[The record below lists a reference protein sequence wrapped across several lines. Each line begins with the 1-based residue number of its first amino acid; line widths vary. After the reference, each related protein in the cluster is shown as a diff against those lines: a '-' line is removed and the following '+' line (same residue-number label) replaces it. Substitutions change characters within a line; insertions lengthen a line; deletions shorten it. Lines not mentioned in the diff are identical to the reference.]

1 MILLHQTLAMS
12 FFILLTGILLLILL
26 TTWAKLNAFLSFLL
40 VSMGIGLANGMSID
54 SVTHAVQTGMG
65 DLLGSLLVILVVGAM
80 LGKLIADY
88 GAAQRI
94 VSSFMKWFGRKYLVW
109 ALVVTAFI
117 VGIPLFYGI
126 GFVLMVPLI
135 ITLSYKYDIPAVYI
149 GLPMLAS
156 LSVTHGYLPPHPSP
170 VALIQ
175 QYHADLGLTLLY
187 GFIVAVPSVIIAGPL
202 FATTLKKYTGKPLAT
217 FAGKSIPENEM
228 PGIADSFITALL
240 PVILIGTATILRL
253 IMPASSS
260 PVRVFAVLGDPSI
273 ALLLTLAYS
282 IYALVLKRGK
292 KLEACMISMGE
303 AVKDISP
310 ILLII
315 AGAGALKEVLTE
327 SGTATQLTQLMQGLH
342 LHPILA
348 AWIIAAF
355 IRVCLGSATV
365 AGLTAAGM
373 IAPMIVGSTI
383 NPSLIVLA
391 TGAGSLMFSHVNDS
405 GFWLFKEYFHL
416 SVKDTLK
423 TWSVMET
430 IVSVVG
436 LAMVWIIYIITN
448 H

>member
-1 MILLHQTLAMS
+1 MSFVILLA
-12 FFILLTGILLLILL
+12 GILTLILL

-54 SVTHAVQTGMG
+54 AVTHAVQTGMG

-80 LGKLIADY
+80 LGKLIAEY

-94 VSSFMKWFGRKYLVW
+94 VSALMNWFGRKYLVW

-135 ITLSYKYDIPAVYI
+135 ITLSYKYNIPAVYI

-175 QYHADLGLTLLY
+175 QYHADLGLTMLY
-187 GFIVAVPSVIIAGPL
+187 GFIVAIPSVIIAGPL
-202 FATTLKKYTGKPLAT
+202 FASTLKKYTRKPLAT
-217 FAGKSIPENEM
+217 FAGKSIPDDEL
-228 PGIADSFITALL
+228 PGVADSFITALL
-240 PVILIGTATILRL
+240 PVILIGTSTILRL
-253 IMPASSS
+253 TMPVNSFL
-260 PVRVFAVLGDPSI
+260 VKIFNVLGDASI
-273 ALLLTLAYS
+273 ALLITLAFAVYS
-282 IYALVLKRGK
+282 LVLKRGK
-292 KLEACMISMGE
+292 KLEPCMISMGE
-303 AVKDISP
+303 AVKDISL

-315 AGAGALKEVLTE
+315 AGAGALKQVLTE
-327 SGTATQLTQLMQGLH
+327 SGTATQLTLLMQGMH

-348 AWIIAAF
+348 AWFIAAF
-355 IRVCLGSATV
+355 IRVCLGSSTV

-405 GFWLFKEYFHL
+405 GFWLFKEYFNL
-416 SVKDTLK
+416 SVKETLK
-423 TWSVMET
+423 TWSIMES
-430 IVSVVG
+430 IISVVG
-436 LAMVWIIYIITN
+436 LAMVGLIYFITN

>member
-1 MILLHQTLAMS
+1 MS
-12 FFILLTGILLLILL
+12 YLILLTGILMLILL

-40 VSMGIGLANGMSID
+40 VSIGIGLANGMSID
-54 SVTHAVQTGMG
+54 AVTHAVQTGMG
-65 DLLGSLLVILVVGAM
+65 DVLGSLIVIIVVGAM
-80 LGKLIADY
+80 IGKLIAEY

-109 ALVVTAFI
+109 ALVITAFI

-126 GFVLMVPLI
+126 GFVLLVPLI

-187 GFIVAVPSVIIAGPL
+187 GFVVAVPSVIIAGPL
-202 FATTLKKYTGKPLAT
+202 FATTLKKYNRKPLAT
-217 FAGKSIPENEM
+217 FAGETIPDEEL
-228 PGIADSFITALL
+228 PGIAESFITALL
-240 PVILIGTATILRL
+240 PVILIGTETVLKMT
-253 IMPASSS
+253 MPANSV
-260 PVRVFAVLGDPSI
+260 PVKIFAVLGDPSM
-273 ALLLTLAYS
+273 ALLITLAYAV
-282 IYALVLKRGK
+282 YALVLKRGK
-292 KLEACMISMGE
+292 KLEPCMNSMGE
-303 AVKDISP
+303 AAKDISL

-315 AGAGALKEVLTE
+315 AGAGALKQVLTE
-327 SGTATQLTQLMQGLH
+327 SGTAAHLTQVMRGLN

-348 AWIIAAF
+348 AWFIAAF

-373 IAPMIVGSTI
+373 VAPLIVGSTI

-405 GFWLFKEYFHL
+405 GFWLFKEYFNL
-416 SVKDTLK
+416 TVKETLK

-430 IVSVVG
+430 IVSIVG
-436 LAMVWIIYIITN
+436 LLMVGLIYLITR

>member
-1 MILLHQTLAMS
+1 MSFLILLS
-12 FFILLTGILLLILL
+12 GILLLILL
-26 TTWAKLNAFLSFLL
+26 TAWAKLNAFLSFLL

-109 ALVVTAFI
+109 ALVITAFI

-135 ITLSYKYDIPAVYI
+135 ITLSYKYNIPAVYI

-170 VALIQ
+170 TALIQ

-187 GFIVAVPSVIIAGPL
+187 GFVVAVPSIIIAGPL
-202 FATTLKKYTGKPLAT
+202 FATTLKKYTRKPLAT
-217 FAGKSIPENEM
+217 FAGKSIPDDEM
-228 PGIADSFITALL
+228 PGTAASFITALL
-240 PVILIGTATILRL
+240 PVVLIGTATVVRL
-253 IMPASSS
+253 IMPAASF
-260 PVRVFAVLGDPSI
+260 PVTIFAILGDPSI
-273 ALLLTLAYS
+273 ALLLTLAYA
-282 IYALVLKRGK
+282 IYSLILKRGR
-292 KLEACMISMGE
+292 KLETCMVSMGE

-310 ILLII
+310 VLLII

-327 SGTATQLTQLMQGLH
+327 SGTAAQLTHLMQGMHLH
-342 LHPILA
+342 LLLA

-355 IRVCLGSATV
+355 IRVCLGSSTV

-373 IAPMIVGSTI
+373 IAPMLAGSTVS
-383 NPSLIVLA
+383 PSLVVLA

-405 GFWLFKEYFHL
+405 GFWLFKEYFNL
-416 SVKDTLK
+416 SVKETLK
-423 TWSVMET
+423 TWSVMES

-436 LAMVWIIYIITN
+436 LLMVGLIYLLTS

>member
-1 MILLHQTLAMS
+1 MS
-12 FFILLTGILLLILL
+12 YLILLTGILMLILL

-40 VSMGIGLANGMSID
+40 VSIGIGLANGMTID
-54 SVTHAVQTGMG
+54 AVTHAVQTGMG
-65 DLLGSLLVILVVGAM
+65 DVLGSLIVIIVVGAM
-80 LGKLIADY
+80 IGKLIAEY

-109 ALVVTAFI
+109 ALVITAFI

-126 GFVLMVPLI
+126 GFVLLVPLI

-187 GFIVAVPSVIIAGPL
+187 GFVVAVPSVIIAGPL
-202 FATTLKKYTGKPLAT
+202 FATTLKKYNRKPLAT
-217 FAGKSIPENEM
+217 FAGETIPDEEL
-228 PGIADSFITALL
+228 PGIAESFITALL
-240 PVILIGTATILRL
+240 PVILIGTETVLKMT
-253 IMPASSS
+253 MPANSM
-260 PVRVFAVLGDPSI
+260 PVKIFAVLGDPSM
-273 ALLLTLAYS
+273 ALLITLAYAV
-282 IYALVLKRGK
+282 YALVLKRGK
-292 KLEACMISMGE
+292 KLEPCMISMGE
-303 AVKDISP
+303 AAKDISL

-315 AGAGALKEVLTE
+315 AGAGALKQVLTE
-327 SGTATQLTQLMQGLH
+327 SGTAAHLTQVMRGLN

-348 AWIIAAF
+348 AWFIAAF

-373 IAPMIVGSTI
+373 VAPLIVGSTI

-405 GFWLFKEYFHL
+405 GFWLFKEYFNL
-416 SVKDTLK
+416 TVKETLK

-430 IVSVVG
+430 IVSIVG
-436 LAMVWIIYIITN
+436 LLMVGLIYLITR

>member
-1 MILLHQTLAMS
+1 MS
-12 FFILLTGILLLILL
+12 YLILLTGILLLILL

-65 DLLGSLLVILVVGAM
+65 DMLGSLIVIIVIGAM
-80 LGKLIADY
+80 IGKLIAEY

-109 ALVVTAFI
+109 ALVRTAFI

-126 GFVLMVPLI
+126 GFVLLVPLI

-187 GFIVAVPSVIIAGPL
+187 GFVVAVPSVIIAGPL
-202 FATTLKKYTGKPLAT
+202 FATTLKKYTRKPLAT
-217 FAGKSIPENEM
+217 FAGKTIPDEEL
-228 PGIADSFITALL
+228 PGITDSFITALL
-240 PVILIGTATILRL
+240 PVVLIGTETILKMT
-253 IMPASSS
+253 MPVNSI
-260 PVRVFAVLGDPSI
+260 PVKIFAVLGDPSM
-273 ALLLTLAYS
+273 ALLITLAYAV
-282 IYALVLKRGK
+282 YALVLKRGK
-292 KLEACMISMGE
+292 KLESCMISMGE
-303 AVKDISP
+303 AAKDISL

-315 AGAGALKEVLTE
+315 AGAGALKQVLTE
-327 SGTATQLTQLMQGLH
+327 SGTAAQLTQVMKGLN

-348 AWIIAAF
+348 AWFIAAF

-373 IAPMIVGSTI
+373 VAPLIVGSTI

-405 GFWLFKEYFHL
+405 GFWLFKEYFNL
-416 SVKDTLK
+416 TVKETLK

-430 IVSVVG
+430 IVSIVG
-436 LAMVWIIYIITN
+436 LLMVGLIYFITR

>member
-1 MILLHQTLAMS
+1 MY
-12 FFILLTGILLLILL
+12 FLILL
-26 TTWAKLNAFLSFLL
+26 SGILILILLMTWAKLNAFLSFLL

-54 SVTHAVQTGMG
+54 AVTHSVQSGMG
-65 DLLGSLLVILVVGAM
+65 DLLGSLLVILVIGAM

-94 VSSFMKWFGRKYLVW
+94 VSAFMRWFGRKYLMW

-187 GFIVAVPSVIIAGPL
+187 GIIVAIPSVVIAGPL
-202 FATTLKKYTGKPLAT
+202 FATTLKKYKRKPLAT
-217 FAGKSIPENEM
+217 FAGKTIPENEM

-240 PVILIGTATILRL
+240 PVVLIGTSTVLRL
-253 IMPASSS
+253 FLPKEALA
-260 PVRVFAVLGDPSI
+260 VRIFNLIGDPSI
-273 ALLLTLAYS
+273 ALLITLAYAVYS
-282 IYALVLKRGK
+282 LVLKRGK
-292 KLEACMISMGE
+292 KLEPCMVSMGE
-303 AVKDISP
+303 AVKDISM

-315 AGAGALKEVLTE
+315 AGAGALKQVLTD
-327 SGTATQLTQLMQGLH
+327 SGTALQLTLLMRGLH
-342 LHPILA
+342 MPLIVA

-373 IAPMIVGSTI
+373 IAPMLAGTHI

-391 TGAGSLMFSHVNDS
+391 TGAGSLFFSHVNDS
-405 GFWLFKEYFHL
+405 GFWLFKEYFNL
-416 SVKDTLK
+416 SVKETLK
-423 TWSVMET
+423 TWSLMES

-436 LAMVWIIYIITN
+436 LFMVLIIYFFTL

>member
-1 MILLHQTLAMS
+1 MS
-12 FFILLTGILLLILL
+12 YLILLTGILMLILL

-40 VSMGIGLANGMSID
+40 VSIGIGLANGMTID
-54 SVTHAVQTGMG
+54 AVTHAVQTGMG
-65 DLLGSLLVILVVGAM
+65 DVLGSLIVIIVVGAM
-80 LGKLIADY
+80 IGKLIAEY

-109 ALVVTAFI
+109 ALVITAFI

-126 GFVLMVPLI
+126 GFVLLVPLI

-187 GFIVAVPSVIIAGPL
+187 GFVVAVPSVIIAGPL
-202 FATTLKKYTGKPLAT
+202 FATTLKKYNRKPLAT
-217 FAGKSIPENEM
+217 FAGETIPDEEL
-228 PGIADSFITALL
+228 PGIAESFITALL
-240 PVILIGTATILRL
+240 PVILIGTETVLKIT
-253 IMPASSS
+253 MPANSV
-260 PVRVFAVLGDPSI
+260 PVKIFAVLGDPSM
-273 ALLLTLAYS
+273 ALLITLAYAV
-282 IYALVLKRGK
+282 YALVLKRGK
-292 KLEACMISMGE
+292 KLEPCMISMGE
-303 AVKDISP
+303 AAKDISL

-315 AGAGALKEVLTE
+315 AGAGALKQVLTE
-327 SGTATQLTQLMQGLH
+327 SGTAAHLTQVMRGLN

-348 AWIIAAF
+348 AWFIAAF

-373 IAPMIVGSTI
+373 VAPLIVGSTI

-405 GFWLFKEYFHL
+405 GFWLFKEYFNL
-416 SVKDTLK
+416 TVKETLK

-430 IVSVVG
+430 IVSIVG
-436 LAMVWIIYIITN
+436 LLMVSLIYLITR

>member
-1 MILLHQTLAMS
+1 MSFLILLS
-12 FFILLTGILLLILL
+12 GILLLILL

-40 VSMGIGLANGMSID
+40 VSMGIGLANGMTID
-54 SVTHAVQTGMG
+54 AVTHSVQTGMG
-65 DLLGSLLVILVVGAM
+65 DLLGSLLVILVIGAM

-94 VSSFMKWFGRKYLVW
+94 VSAFMNWFGRKYLMW
-109 ALVVTAFI
+109 ALVITAFI

-175 QYHADLGLTLLY
+175 QYHADLGLTLIY
-187 GFIVAVPSVIIAGPL
+187 GIIVAVPSVIIAGPL
-202 FATTLKKYTGKPLAT
+202 FARTLKKYTNKPLIT
-217 FAGKSIPENEM
+217 FAGKTIPEEEM

-240 PVILIGTATILRL
+240 PVALIGTATVLRL
-253 IMPASSS
+253 LMPKEAL

-273 ALLLTLAYS
+273 ALLLTLAYA
-282 IYALVLKRGK
+282 IYSLVLKRGM
-292 KLEACMISMGE
+292 KLEPCMISMGN
-303 AVKDISP
+303 AVKDISM

-315 AGAGALKEVLTE
+315 AGAGALKQVLTD
-327 SGTATQLTQLMQGLH
+327 SGTASQLTQLMKGLN
-342 LHPILA
+342 LHPIVA
-348 AWIIAAF
+348 AWLIAAF

-373 IAPMIVGSTI
+373 IAPMIAGSNL
-383 NPSLIVLA
+383 NPSLFVLA
-391 TGAGSLMFSHVNDS
+391 PGAGSLFFSHVNDS
-405 GFWLFKEYFHL
+405 GFWLFKEYFNL

-423 TWSVMET
+423 TWSLMES
-430 IVSVVG
+430 IVSVTG
-436 LAMVWIIYIITN
+436 LIIVLVIYFFTV

>member
-1 MILLHQTLAMS
+1 MS
-12 FFILLTGILLLILL
+12 FVILLTGILLLILL

-65 DLLGSLLVILVVGAM
+65 DILGSLLVIIVVGAM
-80 LGKLIADY
+80 IGKLIAEY

-94 VSSFMKWFGRKYLVW
+94 VSAFMEWFGRKYLVW
-109 ALVVTAFI
+109 ALVITAFI

-175 QYHADLGLTLLY
+175 QYHADLGLTMLY
-187 GFIVAVPSVIIAGPL
+187 GFVVAIPSVIIAGPL
-202 FATTLKKYTGKPLAT
+202 FATTLKKYTRKPLAT
-217 FAGKSIPENEM
+217 FAGKTIPDNEL
-228 PGIADSFITALL
+228 PGIAESFITALL
-240 PVILIGTATILRL
+240 PVVLIGTQTVLKLIL
-253 IMPASSS
+253 PADSL
-260 PVRVFAVLGDPSI
+260 PVKIFNVMGDPSI
-273 ALLLTLAYS
+273 ALLITLAYA
-282 IYALVLKRGK
+282 IFALVLKRGK

-303 AVKDISP
+303 AAKDISL

-315 AGAGALKEVLTE
+315 AGAGALKQVLTE
-327 SGTATQLTQLMQGLH
+327 SGTATQLTQLMKGLH

-348 AWIIAAF
+348 AWFIAAF

-373 IAPMIVGSTI
+373 IAPMIVGSSI

-405 GFWLFKEYFHL
+405 GFWLFKEYFNL
-416 SVKDTLK
+416 TVKETLK
-423 TWSVMET
+423 TWSLMES

-436 LAMVWIIYIITN
+436 LFMVGVIYFFT
-448 H
+448 HH

>member
-1 MILLHQTLAMS
+1 MS
-12 FFILLTGILLLILL
+12 YVILLTGILLLILL

-40 VSMGIGLANGMSID
+40 VSMGIGLANGMTID

-65 DLLGSLLVILVVGAM
+65 DMLGSLIVIIVVGAM
-80 LGKLIADY
+80 IGKLIAEY
-88 GAAQRI
+88 GDAQRI

-109 ALVVTAFI
+109 ALVITAFI

-126 GFVLMVPLI
+126 GFVLLVPLI

-187 GFIVAVPSVIIAGPL
+187 GFVVAVPSVIIAGPL
-202 FATTLKKYTGKPLAT
+202 FATTLKKYNRKPLAT
-217 FAGKSIPENEM
+217 FAGKTISEEEL

-240 PVILIGTATILRL
+240 PVVLIGTETVLKL
-253 IMPASSS
+253 IMPVNSA
-260 PVRVFAVLGDPSI
+260 PVKIFAVLGDPSM
-273 ALLLTLAYS
+273 ALLITLAYAVYS
-282 IYALVLKRGK
+282 LVLKRGK
-292 KLEACMISMGE
+292 KLEPCMISMGE
-303 AVKDISP
+303 AAKDISL

-315 AGAGALKEVLTE
+315 AGAGALKQVLTD
-327 SGTATQLTQLMQGLH
+327 SGTAAQLTQVMKGLN

-348 AWIIAAF
+348 AWFIAAF

-373 IAPMIVGSTI
+373 VAPLIVGSTI

-405 GFWLFKEYFHL
+405 GFWLFKEYFNL
-416 SVKDTLK
+416 TVKETLK
-423 TWSVMET
+423 TWSVMES
-430 IVSVVG
+430 IVSVIG
-436 LAMVWIIYIITN
+436 LLMVVLIYLITR

>member
-1 MILLHQTLAMS
+1 MPAMS
-12 FFILLTGILLLILL
+12 FLILLSGILMLILL

-94 VSSFMKWFGRKYLVW
+94 VSAFMKWFGRKYLVW

-135 ITLSYKYDIPAVYI
+135 ITLSYKYNIPAVYI

-170 VALIQ
+170 TALIQ

-187 GFIVAVPSVIIAGPL
+187 GFVVAIPSVIIAGPL
-202 FATTLKKYTGKPLAT
+202 FATTLKKYTRKPLAT
-217 FAGKSIPENEM
+217 FAGKTIAEDEM
-228 PGIADSFITALL
+228 PGLTESFVTALL
-240 PVILIGTATILRL
+240 PVVLIGTATALRL
-253 IMPASSS
+253 MLPATSL
-260 PVRVFAVLGDPSI
+260 PVKVFTVLGDPSI
-273 ALLLTLAYS
+273 ALLLTLAYG
-282 IYALVLKRGK
+282 IYSLVLKRGN
-292 KLEACMISMGE
+292 KLESCMIAMGE

-315 AGAGALKEVLTE
+315 AGAGALKQVLTE
-327 SGTATQLTQLMQGLH
+327 SGTAAQLTELMRGLH

-355 IRVCLGSATV
+355 IRVCLGSSTV

-373 IAPMIVGSTI
+373 IAPMLVGTTV

-405 GFWLFKEYFHL
+405 GFWLFKEYFNL
-416 SVKDTLK
+416 TIKETLK

-436 LAMVWIIYIITN
+436 LLMVWLIYLLTS

>member
-1 MILLHQTLAMS
+1 MS
-12 FFILLTGILLLILL
+12 FLILLTGILLLILL
-26 TTWAKLNAFLSFLL
+26 NTWAKLNAFLSFLL

-65 DLLGSLLVILVVGAM
+65 DLMGSLLVIIVVGAM

-94 VSSFMKWFGRKYLVW
+94 VSAFMKWFGRKYLVW

-175 QYHADLGLTLLY
+175 QYQADLGLTLLY
-187 GFIVAVPSVIIAGPL
+187 GFVVAVPSIIIAGPL
-202 FATTLKKYTGKPLAT
+202 FATTLKKYTRKPLAT
-217 FAGKSIPENEM
+217 FAGKTIPDNEM
-228 PGIADSFITALL
+228 PGTADSFITALL
-240 PVILIGTATILRL
+240 PVVLIGTATILRL
-253 IMPASSS
+253 ILPADSI
-260 PVRVFAVLGDPSI
+260 PVKIFAVLGDPSI
-273 ALLLTLAYS
+273 ALLLTLAYAV
-282 IYALVLKRGK
+282 YALVLKKGK
-292 KLEACMISMGE
+292 KLETSMISISE

-327 SGTATQLTQLMQGLH
+327 SGTAAQLTQLMRGLH

-373 IAPMIVGSTI
+373 IAPMLAGTTI

-405 GFWLFKEYFHL
+405 GFWLFKEYFNL
-416 SVKDTLK
+416 SVKETLK

-436 LAMVWIIYIITN
+436 LLMVGLIYIITS

>member
-1 MILLHQTLAMS
+1 MS
-12 FFILLTGILLLILL
+12 FVILLTGILLLILL

-65 DLLGSLLVILVVGAM
+65 DILGSLLVIIVVGAM
-80 LGKLIADY
+80 IGKLIAEY

-94 VSSFMKWFGRKYLVW
+94 VSAFMEWFGRKYLVW
-109 ALVVTAFI
+109 ALVITAFI

-175 QYHADLGLTLLY
+175 QYHADLGLTMLY
-187 GFIVAVPSVIIAGPL
+187 GFVVAIPSVIIAGPL
-202 FATTLKKYTGKPLAT
+202 FATTLKKYTRKPLAT
-217 FAGKSIPENEM
+217 FAGKTIPDNEL
-228 PGIADSFITALL
+228 PGIAESFITALL
-240 PVILIGTATILRL
+240 PVVLIGTQTVLKL
-253 IMPASSS
+253 LLPADSL
-260 PVRVFAVLGDPSI
+260 PVKIFNVLGDPSI
-273 ALLLTLAYS
+273 ALLITLAYA

-292 KLEACMISMGE
+292 KLEACMVSIGE
-303 AVKDISP
+303 AAKDISL

-315 AGAGALKEVLTE
+315 AGAGALKQVLTE
-327 SGTATQLTQLMQGLH
+327 SGTAAQLTQLMKGLH

-348 AWIIAAF
+348 AWFIAAF

-373 IAPMIVGSTI
+373 IAPMVIGSSI

-405 GFWLFKEYFHL
+405 GFWLFKEYFNL
-416 SVKDTLK
+416 TVKETLK
-423 TWSVMET
+423 TWSLMES

-436 LAMVWIIYIITN
+436 LFMVGVIYFFT
-448 H
+448 HH

>member
-1 MILLHQTLAMS
+1 MSFLILL
-12 FFILLTGILLLILL
+12 IGIILLILL

-54 SVTHAVQTGMG
+54 AVTHAVQTGMG
-65 DLLGSLLVILVVGAM
+65 DLLGSLLVILVIGAM

-126 GFVLMVPLI
+126 GFVLLVPLI

-156 LSVTHGYLPPHPSP
+156 LSVTHGFLPPHPSP

-187 GFIVAVPSVIIAGPL
+187 GFIVSIPAILIAGPL
-202 FATTLKKYTGKPLAT
+202 FATTLKKYNRKPLAT
-217 FAGKSIPENEM
+217 FAGKTIPDDEL
-228 PGIADSFITALL
+228 PGIFDSFITALL
-240 PVILIGTATILRL
+240 PVILIGTSTILRL
-253 IMPASSS
+253 TMPVDSF
-260 PVRVFAVLGDPSI
+260 PVKLFNILGDPSI
-273 ALLLTLAYS
+273 ALLLTLAFAIYS
-282 IYALVLKRGK
+282 LVLKRGK
-292 KLEACMISMGE
+292 KFEPCMISMAD
-303 AVKDISP
+303 AVKDISL

-315 AGAGALKEVLTE
+315 AGAGALKQVLTD
-327 SGTATQLTQLMQGLH
+327 SGTAGQLTHWMQGLN

-355 IRVCLGSATV
+355 IRVCLGSSTV

-373 IAPMIVGSTI
+373 IAPMIVGSHI

-405 GFWLFKEYFHL
+405 GFWLFKEYFNL
-416 SVKDTLK
+416 SVKETLK

-430 IVSVVG
+430 IISVVG
-436 LAMVWIIYIITN
+436 LLMVGLIYLITA

>member
-1 MILLHQTLAMS
+1 MS
-12 FFILLTGILLLILL
+12 YLILLTGILLLILL

-40 VSMGIGLANGMSID
+40 VSMGIGLANGMKVD
-54 SVTHAVQTGMG
+54 AVTHAVQTGMG
-65 DLLGSLLVILVVGAM
+65 DVLGSLLVIIVVGAM
-80 LGKLIADY
+80 IGKMIAEY

-94 VSSFMKWFGRKYLVW
+94 VSAFMSWFGRKYLVW
-109 ALVVTAFI
+109 ALVITAFI

-126 GFVLMVPLI
+126 GFVLLVPLI

-187 GFIVAVPSVIIAGPL
+187 GFVVAVPSVIIAGPL
-202 FATTLKKYTGKPLAT
+202 FATTLKKYNRKPLAT
-217 FAGKSIPENEM
+217 FAGKSIPDHEL
-228 PGIADSFITALL
+228 PGLADSFITALL
-240 PVILIGTATILRL
+240 PVALIGTQTVLKL
-253 IMPASSS
+253 LMPANSM
-260 PVRVFAVLGDPSI
+260 PVKLFAILGDPSI
-273 ALLLTLAYS
+273 ALLITLAYA
-282 IYALVLKRGK
+282 IYSLVLKRGK
-292 KLEACMISMGE
+292 KLEPCMISMGE
-303 AVKDISP
+303 AAKDISL

-315 AGAGALKEVLTE
+315 AGAGALKQVLTE
-327 SGTATQLTQLMQGLH
+327 SGTAGNLTLLMKGLN

-348 AWIIAAF
+348 AWMIAAF

-373 IAPMIVGSTI
+373 VAPLIVGSNI

-405 GFWLFKEYFHL
+405 GFWLFKEYFNL
-416 SVKDTLK
+416 TVKETLK

-430 IVSVVG
+430 IVSIVG
-436 LAMVWIIYIITN
+436 LLMVGLIYLITS

>member
-1 MILLHQTLAMS
+1 MSFLILLS
-12 FFILLTGILLLILL
+12 GILLLILL
-26 TTWAKLNAFLSFLL
+26 TAWAKLNAFLSFLL

-109 ALVVTAFI
+109 ALVITAFI

-135 ITLSYKYDIPAVYI
+135 ITLSYKYNIPAVYI

-170 VALIQ
+170 TALIQ

-187 GFIVAVPSVIIAGPL
+187 GFVVAVPSIIIAGPL
-202 FATTLKKYTGKPLAT
+202 FATTLKKYTRKPLAT
-217 FAGKSIPENEM
+217 FAGKSIPDDEM
-228 PGIADSFITALL
+228 PGTAASFITALL
-240 PVILIGTATILRL
+240 PVVLIGTATVVRL
-253 IMPASSS
+253 IMPAGSF
-260 PVRVFAVLGDPSI
+260 PVTIFAILGDPSI
-273 ALLLTLAYS
+273 ALLLTLAYA
-282 IYALVLKRGK
+282 IYSLILKRGR
-292 KLEACMISMGE
+292 KLETCMVSMGE

-310 ILLII
+310 VLLII

-327 SGTATQLTQLMQGLH
+327 SGTAAQLTHLMQGMHLH
-342 LHPILA
+342 LLLA

-355 IRVCLGSATV
+355 IRVCLGSSTV

-373 IAPMIVGSTI
+373 IAPMLAGSTVS
-383 NPSLIVLA
+383 PSLVVLA

-405 GFWLFKEYFHL
+405 GFWLFKEYFNL
-416 SVKDTLK
+416 SVKETLK
-423 TWSVMET
+423 TWSVMES

-436 LAMVWIIYIITN
+436 LLMVGLIYLLTS

>member
-1 MILLHQTLAMS
+1 MSFLILL
-12 FFILLTGILLLILL
+12 IGIFLLILL

-54 SVTHAVQTGMG
+54 AVTHAVQTGMG
-65 DLLGSLLVILVVGAM
+65 DLLGSLLVILVIGAM

-109 ALVVTAFI
+109 ALVITAFI

-126 GFVLMVPLI
+126 GFVLLVPLI

-156 LSVTHGYLPPHPSP
+156 LSVTHGFLPPHPSP

-187 GFIVAVPSVIIAGPL
+187 GFIVSVPSILIAGPL
-202 FATTLKKYTGKPLAT
+202 FATTLKKYNRKPLAT
-217 FAGKSIPENEM
+217 FAGKTIPDDEL

-240 PVILIGTATILRL
+240 PVILIGSATVLRL
-253 IMPASSS
+253 AMPENSF
-260 PVRVFAVLGDPSI
+260 PVKVFNILGDPSI
-273 ALLLTLAYS
+273 ALLLTLAFA

-292 KLEACMISMGE
+292 KFEPCMISMAD
-303 AVKDISP
+303 AVKDISL

-315 AGAGALKEVLTE
+315 AGAGALKQVLTE
-327 SGTATQLTQLMQGLH
+327 SGTAAQLTHLMQGLH

-355 IRVCLGSATV
+355 IRVCLGSSTV

-373 IAPMIVGSTI
+373 IAPMIVGSHI

-391 TGAGSLMFSHVNDS
+391 TGAGSLLFSHVNDS
-405 GFWLFKEYFHL
+405 GFWLFKEYFNL
-416 SVKDTLK
+416 SVKETLK

-430 IVSVVG
+430 IISVVG
-436 LAMVWIIYIITN
+436 LLTVGLIYLITN

>member
-1 MILLHQTLAMS
+1 
-12 FFILLTGILLLILL
+12 
-26 TTWAKLNAFLSFLL
+26 
-40 VSMGIGLANGMSID
+40 MGIGLANGMSID
-54 SVTHAVQTGMG
+54 AVTHSVQSGMG
-65 DLLGSLLVILVVGAM
+65 DLLGSLLVILVIGAM

-94 VSSFMKWFGRKYLVW
+94 VSAFMHWFGRKYLMW

-187 GFIVAVPSVIIAGPL
+187 GIIVAIPSVVIAGPL
-202 FATTLKKYTGKPLAT
+202 FATTLKKYKRKPLAT
-217 FAGKSIPENEM
+217 FAGKTIPENEM

-240 PVILIGTATILRL
+240 PVVLIGTSTVLRL
-253 IMPASSS
+253 FLPKEALT
-260 PVRVFAVLGDPSI
+260 VRIFNLIGDPSI
-273 ALLLTLAYS
+273 ALLITLAYAVYS
-282 IYALVLKRGK
+282 LVLKRGK
-292 KLEACMISMGE
+292 KLEPCMISMGE
-303 AVKDISP
+303 AVKDISM

-315 AGAGALKEVLTE
+315 AGAGALKQVLTD
-327 SGTATQLTQLMQGLH
+327 SGTALQLTLLMRGLH
-342 LHPILA
+342 MPLIVA

-373 IAPMIVGSTI
+373 IAPMLAGTHI

-391 TGAGSLMFSHVNDS
+391 TGAGSLFFSHVNDS
-405 GFWLFKEYFHL
+405 GFWLFKEYFNL
-416 SVKDTLK
+416 SVKETLK
-423 TWSVMET
+423 TWSLMES

-436 LAMVWIIYIITN
+436 LFMVLIIYFFTL

>member
-1 MILLHQTLAMS
+1 MS

-26 TTWAKLNAFLSFLL
+26 NTWAKLNAFLSFLV

-65 DLLGSLLVILVVGAM
+65 DLMGSLLVIIVVGAM

-94 VSSFMKWFGRKYLVW
+94 VSAFMKWFGRKYLVW

-187 GFIVAVPSVIIAGPL
+187 GFVVAVPSIIIAGPL
-202 FATTLKKYTGKPLAT
+202 FATTLKKYTRKPLAT
-217 FAGKSIPENEM
+217 FAGKTIPDNEM

-240 PVILIGTATILRL
+240 PVVLIGTATILRL
-253 IMPASSS
+253 ILPADSI
-260 PVRVFAVLGDPSI
+260 PVKIFAVLGDPSI
-273 ALLLTLAYS
+273 ALLLTLSYA

-292 KLEACMISMGE
+292 KLETCMISIGE

-315 AGAGALKEVLTE
+315 AGAGALKQVLTE
-327 SGTATQLTQLMQGLH
+327 SGTAAQLTQLMRGLH

-348 AWIIAAF
+348 SWIIAAF
-355 IRVCLGSATV
+355 IRVCLGSSTV
-365 AGLTAAGM
+365 AGVTAAGM
-373 IAPMIVGSTI
+373 IAPMLVGTTI

-405 GFWLFKEYFHL
+405 GFWLFKEYFNL
-416 SVKDTLK
+416 SVKETLK

-436 LAMVWIIYIITN
+436 LLMVGLIYIITS

>member
-1 MILLHQTLAMS
+1 MSFLILLV
-12 FFILLTGILLLILL
+12 GIFLLILL

-54 SVTHAVQTGMG
+54 AVTHAVQTGMG
-65 DLLGSLLVILVVGAM
+65 DLLGSLLVILVIGAM

-109 ALVVTAFI
+109 ALVITAFI

-126 GFVLMVPLI
+126 GFVLLVPLI

-156 LSVTHGYLPPHPSP
+156 LSVTHGFLPPHPSP

-187 GFIVAVPSVIIAGPL
+187 GFIVAIPSILIAGPL
-202 FATTLKKYTGKPLAT
+202 FATTLKKYKRKPLAT
-217 FAGKSIPENEM
+217 FAGKTIPDDEL

-240 PVILIGTATILRL
+240 PVILIGSATVLRL
-253 IMPASSS
+253 TMHGDSF
-260 PVRVFAVLGDPSI
+260 PVKVFNILGDPSI
-273 ALLLTLAYS
+273 ALLITLAYA

-292 KLEACMISMGE
+292 KLETSMISMGE
-303 AVKDISP
+303 AVKDISL

-315 AGAGALKEVLTE
+315 AGAGALKQVLTE
-327 SGTATQLTQLMQGLH
+327 SGTAAQLTHVMQGQH

-373 IAPMIVGSTI
+373 IAPMIVGSHI
-383 NPSLIVLA
+383 NPSLIVLS
-391 TGAGSLMFSHVNDS
+391 TGAGSLFFSHVNDS
-405 GFWLFKEYFHL
+405 GFWLFKEYFNL
-416 SVKDTLK
+416 SVKETLK

-430 IVSVVG
+430 IISVVG
-436 LAMVWIIYIITN
+436 LLTVGLIYLITN

>member
-1 MILLHQTLAMS
+1 MSFLILL
-12 FFILLTGILLLILL
+12 IGVLTLILL
-26 TTWAKLNAFLSFLL
+26 TTWAKLNAFLSFLI
-40 VSMGIGLANGMSID
+40 VSMGIGLANGMSIE

-65 DLLGSLLVILVVGAM
+65 ELLGSLLVILVVGAM

-88 GAAQRI
+88 GAAQCI

-175 QYHADLGLTLLY
+175 QYHADLGITLLY
-187 GFIVAVPSVIIAGPL
+187 GFVVAVPSVIIAGPL
-202 FATTLKKYTGKPLAT
+202 FATTLKKYTRKPLAT
-217 FAGKSIPENEM
+217 FAGKPIPENEM

-240 PVILIGTATILRL
+240 PVLLIGTATILRL
-253 IMPASSS
+253 TMPVGSA
-260 PVRVFAVLGDPSI
+260 PVKIFAVLGDPSI
-273 ALLLTLAYS
+273 ALLLTLAYAV
-282 IYALVLKRGK
+282 YALVLKRGK
-292 KLEACMISMGE
+292 KLESCMISMGE

-315 AGAGALKEVLTE
+315 AGAGALKQVLTDG
-327 SGTATQLTQLMQGLH
+327 GTAAQLTQLMKGLH

-373 IAPMIVGSTI
+373 IAPMIVGTTI

-405 GFWLFKEYFHL
+405 GFWLFKEYFNL
-416 SVKDTLK
+416 SVKETLK
-423 TWSVMET
+423 TWSLMET
-430 IVSVVG
+430 IVSIVG
-436 LAMVWIIYIITN
+436 LLMVGLIYAITS